1 MKAFEWDHRFE
12 TGLPMVDK
20 QHHHLV
26 DLVNVAGDMLLA
38 GTATEAES
46 QDLFK
51 QLADYAVYHFNEEE
65 RLMAEYGVDA
75 RHVDA
80 HKIQHAEFLKQ
91 VTMMWNNRAVA
102 KDPAAMLHGFLSSW
116 LTVHI
121 LGQDQEMARNI
132 ARIKAGDAPSAACD
146 AEAESVDRR
155 ISPLLEALERLY
167 HLLSVQNRELADAN
181 STLEE
186 KVLQRTR
193 ALEEASQQLVQNE
206 KLASL
211 GRMVAGFAHE
221 INTPVGIA
229 LAAISQNDDILR
241 QLQDMMRQEE
251 VSEEEFSGRLSDLQ
265 ETSKLAVSNL
275 MRAADLVRSFKRTS
289 IDQASEQLREF
300 DMAELIRDVQSN
312 LHSQFKRTQISLALD
327 CPADLKVTG
336 VPGLFSQLFTN
347 LYLNSLQHA
356 FDEGQR
362 AGEIRVTV
370 NRLPGKRIQILFSDN
385 GKGMQPEVAEKIFEP
400 FFTTRRGQGGSGL
413 GLYICYNIVTTQ
425 LHGSI
430 SCHSMPEQ
438 GSRFEIEFPYDNGE
452 AQP

>member
-20 QHHHLV
+20 QHRHLV

-38 GTATEAES
+38 GTSTAAES
-46 QDLFK
+46 QNLFK

-65 RLMAEYGVDA
+65 RLMAEYGVDTH
-75 RHVDA
+75 HVDA

-91 VTMMWNNRAVA
+91 ITMMWNNRAVD
-102 KDPAAMLHGFLSSW
+102 KDPAAMLHGFLSNW

-132 ARIKAGDAPSAACD
+132 ARIKAGDSPAAACE
-146 AEAESVDRR
+146 AAAESNDRR

-167 HLLSVQNRELADAN
+167 HLLSVQNRELAEAN
-181 STLEE
+181 TTLEE

-193 ALEEASQQLVQNE
+193 ALEEASEQLVQNE

-229 LAAISQNDDILR
+229 LAAISQNGDILQ
-241 QLQDMMRQEE
+241 QLQDMMLQEE
-251 VSEEEFSGRLSDLQ
+251 VSEEEFSSRLANLQ
-265 ETSKLAVSNL
+265 ETSKLAVANL

-356 FDEGQR
+356 FDEGRR

-370 NRLPGKRIQILFSDN
+370 NRLPGKRIQIVFADN
-385 GKGMQPEVAEKIFEP
+385 GKGMPPEVAEKIFEP

-413 GLYICYNIVTTQ
+413 GLYICYNIITTQ

-430 SCHSMPEQ
+430 ACHSIPEQ
-438 GSRFEIEFPYDNGE
+438 GSRFEFEFPYAIKE
-452 AQP
+452 AQS